1 MKSKRDLAQEQ
12 LNLMEIIRDKSNIN
26 MVTCGNCGTILLHEM
41 KSIHEDNHDITCFG
55 CKQEMDFSDCPDYWY
70 VGCIENAEFDEDVN
84 LDVTV
89 DDVVKVAM
97 DLGMNPSIAE
107 INEVLKYYNSEVE
120 NDPTATWDLIVENLL
135 YNFVGTL

>member
-12 LNLMEIIRDKSNIN
+12 LDLMEIIRDKSNIN

-70 VGCIENAEFDEDVN
+70 EGCIESAEFDEDVN

-107 INEVLKYYNSEVE
+107 INEVLKYYNSEAE
-120 NDPTATWDLIVENLL
+120 NDSTATWELIVENLL